1 MNMIMKRRGPRLMRS
16 SDLFLP
22 MAFLVA
28 SLLGRGEAAFGLYV
42 AFCATK
48 IGSLA
53 TADSLRAAFATQPSM
68 KYVQGSALIALI
80 LQIPGAALALLA
92 LWLIPDAKLLLPL
105 IPCGMLLNIEH
116 VFYEYLYAVGDK
128 NSASFSRCI
137 TAVLTL
143 LGLMLCMSPHRGG
156 FTFAA
161 VDPTWPLITC
171 RLSALIGLFLSYAL
185 GGKFHP
191 VPNGEVLRRAPLSML
206 QAALYPALAIA
217 ALALLWPG
225 RFIPAPLF
233 AGLTLYEACRTP
245 FRRSPLE
252 SRGMNLMLLALG
264 IVAALCL
271 VAFQF
276 LIKIPQSAVIAM
288 TCAALLIAALCA
300 FGLYGSFPR
309 RQ

>member
-1 MNMIMKRRGPRLMRS
+1 MNIFMKKRGPRLMRI

-22 MAFLVA
+22 MAFLAV
-28 SLLGRGEAAFGLYV
+28 SLLERSEAAFGLFV

-53 TADSLRAAFATQPSM
+53 TSDGLRAAFATQPSM
-68 KYVQGSALIALI
+68 KYVQGSAIIALI
-80 LQIPGAALALLA
+80 LQIPGAVLALLA
-92 LWLIPDAKLLLPL
+92 LWLIPDTKLLLPL

-116 VFYEYLYAVGDK
+116 VFYEYLFAIGDK
-128 NSASFSRCI
+128 NSATFSRCI

-143 LGLMLCMSPHRGG
+143 LGLMLCIPPHRGG

-161 VDPTWPLITC
+161 IDSTWPLITC
-171 RLSALIGLFLSYAL
+171 GLSALIGLFLCFTL

-225 RFIPAPLF
+225 RFFPAPLF
-233 AGLTLYEACRTP
+233 VGLILYEACRTP
-245 FRRSPLE
+245 FRHSPLE
-252 SRGMNLMLLALG
+252 SRNMNLMLLAVG
-264 IVAALCL
+264 GAAALCL

-276 LIKIPQSAVIAM
+276 LFNIPQSIVIAM

-300 FGLYGSFPR
+300 FALYGSFSR